1 MLDMIYG
8 SEHIHYGAG
17 ECPACH
23 QKHASP
29 YVIKESSKSRFKLM
43 QFAAEM
49 TAYDTHG
56 QTRLAVADAFL
67 KARAGS
73 DLSKL
78 NKNIKQTQK
87 EIDNPKKA
95 TAIDLN
101 RAKLEKLESQYAQKD
116 KELTDPLRN
125 IRTAFETRF
134 PGAQQGYSPS
144 YAASLRGAD
153 VKFMLGILLSGDDV
167 LVTTSGSGLDTEPFT
182 AAAALKGYTVCE
194 GVNVADPHQSI
205 IARPIP
211 TVQYGNT
218 QREQGYAP
226 GSCAAPRL
234 LAKAFTIP
242 RIFNNLKNW
251 EMSEIYYFPNN
262 EARRAHEDESDKAR
276 VKHVEEAHKGE
287 RGDHPNCVV
296 CQQLNAATVGSLYW
310 VPGLS
315 AHSCNTCE
323 QLVPLLMC
331 PNVA

>member
-1 MLDMIYG
+1 MIYG

-23 QKHASP
+23 QRHASP
-29 YVIKESSKSRFKLM
+29 YVIKETSKSRFKLM

-49 TAYDTHG
+49 TAHDTHG
-56 QTRLAVADAFL
+56 QTRQAIANAFST
-67 KARAGS
+67 ARSGTG
-73 DLSKL
+73 LGKL
-78 NKNIKQTQK
+78 NKQIAEKQRNIAKG
-87 EIDNPKKA
+87 KA
-95 TAIDLN
+95 VEQNTAQISTLQAQYRQLDKDLT
-101 RAKLEKLESQYAQKD
+101 AD
-116 KELTDPLRN
+116 LRN
-125 IRTAFETRF
+125 IKKPFLERF
-134 PGAQQGYSPS
+134 PGAQDGYSPS
-144 YAASLRGAD
+144 FAASERGAD

-167 LVTTSGSGLDTEPFT
+167 LVTTSGNGIDTEPFR

-194 GVNVADPHQSI
+194 AVNVPDPHQSV

-211 TVQYGNT
+211 TVEYGNT

-234 LAKAFTIP
+234 LARAFTIP
-242 RIFNNLKNW
+242 KIFNNLKNW

-262 EARRAHEDESDKAR
+262 DARRAHEDESDKAR
-276 VKHVEEAHKGE
+276 VKHVNEAHNGD
-287 RGDHPNCVV
+287 RGDHPGCLL
-296 CQQLNAATVGSLYW
+296 CQQFNAATVGSLYW